1 MQDFLTTN
9 AVAKWLN
16 VAPDTVRF
24 YERTG
29 RLAALRTTSGVRLF
43 RREDV
48 EQFMAARETPQSG
61 RRAACAGCRGN
72 A

>member
-1 MQDFLTTN
+1 MDDFLTTN
-9 AVAKWLN
+9 AVAKLMN

-29 RLAALRTTSGVRLF
+29 RLAAIRTTSGVRLF

-48 EQFMAARETPQSG
+48 EDFIAK
-61 RRAACAGCRGN
+61 RRVPHNERLAGSATRS
-72 A
+72 